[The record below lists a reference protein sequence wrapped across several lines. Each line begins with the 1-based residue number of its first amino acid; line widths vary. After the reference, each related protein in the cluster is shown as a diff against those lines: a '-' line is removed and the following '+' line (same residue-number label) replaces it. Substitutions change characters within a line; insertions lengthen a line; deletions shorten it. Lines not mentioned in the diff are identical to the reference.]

1 MNEVI
6 PEFEPVRDKELAIQ
20 NFNDVADN
28 PQVFP
33 MRVINQLCRFSCG
46 CKFIGDRANCTNPY
60 CFWGI
65 MKQRMKVINKLNKQI
80 RYDKQQS
87 IL

>member
-33 MRVINQLCRFSCG
+33 MRVINQLCRFSCD
-46 CKFIGDRANCTNPY
+46 CNFIGDRAHCTNSY

-65 MKQRMKVINKLNKQI
+65 MKERMKEINKLNK
-80 RYDKQQS
+80 KQRRS
-87 IL
+87 Y

>member
-46 CKFIGDRANCTNPY
+46 CNYIGDRAHCKNPY

-65 MKQRMKVINKLNKQI
+65 MKARMGEIKRLNKNNE
-80 RYDKQQS
+80 RSYK
-87 IL
+87 

>member
-65 MKQRMKVINKLNKQI
+65 MKQRMKIINKLNKES
-80 RYDKQQS
+80 RRS
-87 IL
+87 S

>member
-80 RYDKQQS
+80 RYDK
-87 IL
+87 